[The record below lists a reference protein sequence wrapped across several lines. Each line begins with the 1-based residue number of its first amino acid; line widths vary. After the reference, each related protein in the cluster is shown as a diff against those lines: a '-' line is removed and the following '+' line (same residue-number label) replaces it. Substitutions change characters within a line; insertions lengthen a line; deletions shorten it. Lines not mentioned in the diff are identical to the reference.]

1 MNKKLLYILFVV
13 FGLLLP
19 QKVFAQSYS
28 GDYIKNFSS
37 EVTFNQDASIDVNE
51 TIDYVFTSYRHGIYR
66 EIPTDYKT
74 QSSFARPTL
83 LKLKALSY
91 FETSNPTD
99 RYGSYEKSSGNG
111 YTIFKIGD
119 ADETVIGNYTYVIN
133 YKLTYAVNY
142 FDDHD
147 ELYLNITGNGWEV
160 PIQNVETTI
169 NLPGTITDYR
179 CYTGALGET
188 YTNCTIEKN
197 TDSNTLIVKAGPFDV
212 YEGLTVVVA
221 MPKGTIADTT
231 SQQRIQTILAN
242 LGILLPIPVIVLAV
256 IMVKKF
262 NKNKKLTIIP
272 HYDAPEGINP
282 LIATYVYKKNLPS
295 NGISAEIIHLAIN
308 KYIKIKQISEK
319 NYELI
324 RTEKTSPEDS
334 DELKLYNGLF
344 EDSDT
349 VNLKKLNTRFFNTV
363 NTLRGSLDRRMYEE
377 EYFSKKQSNISG
389 GFLGLGIIG
398 TLLIFVSARFF
409 SDYAAMSWFF
419 GLFFSFIVIIIFS
432 NCIDKRDTKGNE
444 LFYELEG
451 LKMYINTAEKHRIEF
466 HDNPKKYLGVFEKL
480 LPYAIIFGLE
490 KKWAKEFEDLYTTP
504 PEWYDGNSSFFNS
517 YILANSL
524 VNMNQQIATRA
535 VATNSSRG
543 FSSSHGGSGGSGFS
557 GGSSGGGFGGGGGGS
572 W

>member
-1 MNKKLLYILFVV
+1 MKKFFLVV
-13 FGLLLP
+13 FLGLLAFVLP
-19 QKVFAQSYS
+19 YKASAQTNS
-28 GDYIKNFSS
+28 DYVKNFNS
-37 EVTFNQDASIDVNE
+37 EVTFNQDSSIDIEE

-66 EIPTDYKT
+66 EIPTNYKT
-74 QSSFARPTL
+74 QGSFTRPTL
-83 LKLKALSY
+83 LKLKDLYY
-91 FETSNPTD
+91 FETINPTD
-99 RYGSYEKSSGNG
+99 KYDSYEKSFSNG

-119 ADETVIGNYTYVIN
+119 AEETIIGNNTYVID

-188 YTNCTIEKN
+188 YTNCTIQKIAN
-197 TDSNTLIVKAGPFDV
+197 SDTLTVTAGPLDV

-221 MPKGTIADTT
+221 MPKGTVADTT
-231 SQQRIQTILAN
+231 SQQRVQTILAN
-242 LGILLPIPVIVLAV
+242 LGILLPIPAIVLA
-256 IMVKKF
+256 IILLKKF
-262 NKNKKLTIIP
+262 NKNKKLTVIP
-272 HYDAPEGINP
+272 HYDAPKGINP
-282 LIATYVYKKNLPS
+282 LVATYVYKKNLPN
-295 NGISAEIIHLAIN
+295 NGISAEIIYLAIN

-319 NYELI
+319 DYELI
-324 RTEKTSPEDS
+324 KTEKIPPEDPE
-334 DELKLYNGLF
+334 ELKLYNGLF
-344 EDSDT
+344 ESGDS
-349 VNLKKLNTRFFNTV
+349 VSLKKLSTKFFNTV
-363 NTLRGSLDRRMYEE
+363 NTLRGSLDKRMYNDG
-377 EYFSKKQSNISG
+377 YFSKKQSNISG
-389 GFLGLGIIG
+389 GFLALGIVGLFI
-398 TLLIFVSARFF
+398 IFSSAGFF
-409 SDYAAMSWFF
+409 SDHAAMSWFV
-419 GLFFSFIVIIIFS
+419 GLLLSFVAIIIFATR
-432 NCIDKRDTKGNE
+432 IDKRDTQGNE

-504 PEWYDGNSSFFNS
+504 PEWYDGNNNLFNS

-524 VNMNQQIATRA
+524 THMNQQIATRA
-535 VATNSSRG
+535 VATNSSHG
-543 FSSSHGGSGGSGFS
+543 FSSSHGGFGGSGFS
-557 GGSSGGGFGGGGGGS
+557 GGHSGGGFGGGGGGS

>member
-1 MNKKLLYILFVV
+1 MKRFFFAVLLGLIAFV
-13 FGLLLP
+13 LP
-19 QKVFAQSYS
+19 YKVSAQSDS
-28 GDYIKNFSS
+28 DYIKNFAS
-37 EVTFNQDASIDVNE
+37 EITFNQDASVDISE

-66 EIPTDYKT
+66 EIPTNYKT
-74 QSSFARPTL
+74 EGSFTRPTL
-83 LKLKALSY
+83 LKLKKLYY
-91 FETSNPTD
+91 FETTNPSD
-99 RYGSYEKSSGNG
+99 KYDSYEKSSSNG

-119 ADETVIGNYTYVIN
+119 AEETIIGDYTYVID

-160 PIQNVETTI
+160 PIQNVEATV
-169 NLPGTITDYR
+169 NLPGEITDSR
-179 CYTGALGET
+179 CYTGYYEET
-188 YTNCTIEKN
+188 YTNCTIEKVS
-197 TDSNTLIVKAGPFDV
+197 DSNTLTVTARPLDI

-221 MPKGTIADTT
+221 MPKGTVADTT
-231 SQQRIQTILAN
+231 AQQRFQTVLAN
-242 LGILLPIPVIVLAV
+242 LGILLVIPVIVLV
-256 IMVKKF
+256 IVLAKIF

-272 HYDAPEGINP
+272 HYDAPKGMNP
-282 LIATYVYKKNLPS
+282 LIATYVYKKNLPN
-295 NGISAEIIHLAIN
+295 NGISAEIIYLAIN
-308 KYIKIKQISEK
+308 KYIKIRQLTEK
-319 NYELI
+319 DYELI
-324 RTEKTSPEDS
+324 KTEKTPPEDS

-344 EDSDT
+344 EGGDT
-349 VNLKKLNTRFFNTV
+349 ISLKKLSTKFFNTIT
-363 NTLRGSLDRRMYEE
+363 TLRGSLDKRMYDEG
-377 EYFSKKQSNISG
+377 YFSKKQSNISG
-389 GFLGLGIIG
+389 GFLAIGVIGLF
-398 TLLIFVSARFF
+398 LIFASAGFF
-409 SDYAAMSWFF
+409 SDHAAMSWFF
-419 GLFFSFIVIIIFS
+419 GLLLSFIVIVIFATQ
-432 NCIDKRDTKGNE
+432 IDKRDTKGNE

-504 PEWYDGNSSFFNS
+504 PEWYDGNNNFFNS

-524 VNMNQQIATRA
+524 THMNQQIATRA

-543 FSSSHGGSGGSGFS
+543 FSSSHGGFGGSGFS

>member
-1 MNKKLLYILFVV
+1 MKKFFLVV
-13 FGLLLP
+13 FLGLLVFVLP
-19 QKVFAQSYS
+19 NKASAQSDS
-28 GDYIKNFSS
+28 DYIRNFSS
-37 EVTFNQDASIDVNE
+37 NVTFNQDASIDIEE

-66 EIPTDYKT
+66 EIPTNYKT
-74 QSSFARPTL
+74 QGSFTRPTL
-83 LKLKALSY
+83 LKLKELYY
-91 FETSNPTD
+91 FETTNPSD
-99 RYGSYEKSSGNG
+99 KYDSYEKSSSNG

-119 ADETVIGNYTYVIN
+119 ADETIIGNYTYIID

-160 PIQNVETTI
+160 PIQNVEAI
-169 NLPGTITDYR
+169 VNLPGEITDSR
-179 CYTGALGET
+179 CYTGYYEET
-188 YTNCTIEKN
+188 YANCTIEKAA
-197 TDSNTLIVKAGPFDV
+197 DSNTLTVTAGPLDV

-221 MPKGTIADTT
+221 MPKGTVADTT
-231 SQQRIQTILAN
+231 AQQRFQTVLAN
-242 LGILLPIPVIVLAV
+242 LGILLVIPVIVLV
-256 IMVKKF
+256 IVLAKIF

-272 HYDAPEGINP
+272 HYDAPKGMNP
-282 LIATYVYKKNLPS
+282 LIATYVYKKNLPN
-295 NGISAEIIHLAIN
+295 NGISAEIIYLAIN

-319 NYELI
+319 DYELI
-324 RTEKTSPEDS
+324 KTGKTPPEDS

-344 EDSDT
+344 ESGDAVS
-349 VNLKKLNTRFFNTV
+349 LKKLSTKFFNTIT
-363 NTLRGSLDRRMYEE
+363 TLRGSLDKRMYDEG
-377 EYFSKKQSNISG
+377 YFSKKQSNISG
-389 GFLGLGIIG
+389 GFLAIGVIGLF
-398 TLLIFVSARFF
+398 LIFASAGFF
-409 SDYAAMSWFF
+409 SDHAAMSWFF
-419 GLFFSFIVIIIFS
+419 GLLLSFVVIVIFATQ
-432 NCIDKRDTKGNE
+432 IDKRDTKGNE

-504 PEWYDGNSSFFNS
+504 PEWYDGNNNFFNS

-524 VNMNQQIATRA
+524 THMNQQIATRA

-543 FSSSHGGSGGSGFS
+543 FSSSHGGFGGSGFS

>member
-1 MNKKLLYILFVV
+1 MKKFFFVV
-13 FGLLLP
+13 LLGLIAFVLP
-19 QKVFAQSYS
+19 CKVSAQTDS
-28 GDYIKNFSS
+28 DYIKNFNSN
-37 EVTFNQDASIDVNE
+37 VTFNQDASIDINE

-66 EIPTDYKT
+66 EIPTNYKT
-74 QSSFARPTL
+74 QGSFTRPTL
-83 LKLKALSY
+83 LKLKDLYY
-91 FETSNPTD
+91 FKTSNPSD
-99 RYGSYEKSSGNG
+99 KYDSYEKDSSNG

-119 ADETVIGNYTYVIN
+119 AEETIIGNYTYVID

-179 CYTGALGET
+179 CYTGYYEET
-188 YTNCTIEKN
+188 YTNCIAKKSTEYN
-197 TDSNTLIVKAGPFDV
+197 SLTVKAGLLDV

-221 MPKGTIADTT
+221 MPKGTVADTT

-242 LGILLPIPVIVLAV
+242 LGVLLPIPVIILV
-256 IMVKKF
+256 IFLSKIYK
-262 NKNKKLTIIP
+262 KNKKLTVIP
-272 HYDAPEGINP
+272 HYDAPKGINP
-282 LIATYVYKKNLPS
+282 LIAAYVYKKNLP
-295 NGISAEIIHLAIN
+295 NNAISAEIIYQAIN

-319 NYELI
+319 DYELI
-324 RTEKTSPEDS
+324 KTEKTAPDDN
-334 DELKLYNGLF
+334 DERKLYDGLF
-344 EDSDT
+344 DSGDT
-349 VNLKKLNTRFFNTV
+349 ISIKKLSTKFFNTI
-363 NTLRGSLDRRMYEE
+363 NTLRGSLDKRMYEDG
-377 EYFSKKQSNISG
+377 YFSKKQSNISG
-389 GFLGLGIIG
+389 GYLALGVVGLF
-398 TLLIFVSARFF
+398 LIFASAGFF
-409 SDYAAMSWFF
+409 SDHAAMSWFF
-419 GLFFSFIVIIIFS
+419 GLLISFVVIIIFATQ
-432 NCIDKRDTKGNE
+432 IDKRDAKGNE

-504 PEWYDGNSSFFNS
+504 PEWYDGNNNFFNS

-524 VNMNQQIATRA
+524 THMNQQIATRA

-543 FSSSHGGSGGSGFS
+543 YSSSHGSFGGSGFS